1 MDKTMT
7 LKILLDIDRDD
18 TSNDEILSLYLL
30 SAENFIK
37 NYCDVES
44 VPSELDIVHLHIA
57 VFQYRQNGFEAVT
70 AEKIG
75 NISQTFKSSMPNHII
90 EELDKFIRNTK
101 YVKFL

>member
-1 MDKTMT
+1 MDKTIT

-44 VPSELDIVHLHIA
+44 VPSE
-57 VFQYRQNGFEAVT
+57 
-70 AEKIG
+70 
-75 NISQTFKSSMPNHII
+75 
-90 EELDKFIRNTK
+90 
-101 YVKFL
+101 